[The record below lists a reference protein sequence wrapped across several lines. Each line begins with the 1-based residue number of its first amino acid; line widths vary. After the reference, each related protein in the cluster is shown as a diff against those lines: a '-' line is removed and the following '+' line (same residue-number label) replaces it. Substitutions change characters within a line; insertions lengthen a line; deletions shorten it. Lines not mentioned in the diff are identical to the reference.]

1 MRCHSQGLTIKL
13 DRDIPLDEILDM
25 IDKGNQWVKLVPND
39 KESTINE
46 LTPGAVNETLEIPVG
61 RVHKMLIGSE
71 FIAAFTVADQLL
83 WGAAEPIRRI
93 LNIIIQL
100 CDK

>member
-13 DRDIPLDEILDM
+13 DRDIPRDEIVGM
-25 IDKGNQWVKLVPND
+25 IDNGNQWVKLVPND
-39 KESTINE
+39 KEPTINE
-46 LTPGAVNETLEIPVG
+46 LTPAAVNGTLEIPVG
-61 RVHKMLIGSE
+61 RIHKMLMGPE
-71 FIAAFTVADQLL
+71 FIAAFTVGDQLL

-100 CDK
+100 CD

>member
-13 DRDIPLDEILDM
+13 DRDIHRDEIVGM
-25 IDKGNQWVKLVPND
+25 IDNGNQWVKLVPND
-39 KESTINE
+39 KEPTINE
-46 LTPGAVNETLEIPVG
+46 LTPAAVNGTLEIPVG
-61 RVHKMLIGSE
+61 RIHKMLMGPE
-71 FIAAFTVADQLL
+71 FIAAFTVGEQLL

-100 CDK
+100 CD

>member
-13 DRDIPLDEILDM
+13 DRDIPLDEIVGM
-25 IDKGNQWVKLVPND
+25 IDNGNQWVKLVPND
-39 KESTINE
+39 KEPTINE
-46 LTPGAVNETLEIPVG
+46 LTPAAVNGTLEIPVG
-61 RVHKMLIGSE
+61 RIHKMLMGPE
-71 FIAAFTVADQLL
+71 FIAAFTVGDQLL

-100 CDK
+100 CD